1 MFATNA
7 FIDSI
12 QTYKK
17 FYVSSFVTDEKIK
30 KSLNSFVDAQ
40 TAFTKQV
47 VKTFEEVSSQVYDE
61 TMKKF
66 NESNESSK
74 V

>member
-17 FYVSSFVTDEKIK
+17 FYVSSFITDEKIK

-47 VKTFEEVSSQVYDE
+47 VKSFEEVSSQVYDE
-61 TMKKF
+61 TLKKF
-66 NESNESSK
+66 NEVSK

>member
-12 QTYKK
+12 QTCKK

-30 KSLNSFVDAQ
+30 KALNSFVDAQ
-40 TAFTKQV
+40 TTFTKQV
-47 VKTFEEVSSQVYDE
+47 VKSFEDVSSQIYDE
-61 TMKKF
+61 AVKKF
-66 NESNESSK
+66 NEVSK

>member
-17 FYVSSFVTDEKIK
+17 FYVSSFITDEKIK
-30 KSLNSFVDAQ
+30 KSLNSFVDEQ
-40 TAFTKQV
+40 TAFTKQI
-47 VKTFEEVSSQVYDE
+47 VKSFEEVSSQVYDE
-61 TMKKF
+61 TLKKF
-66 NESNESSK
+66 NEVSK

>member
-17 FYVSSFVTDEKIK
+17 FYVSSFITDEKIK
-30 KSLNSFVDAQ
+30 KALNSFVDAQ
-40 TAFTKQV
+40 TAYTKQV
-47 VKTFEEVSSQVYDE
+47 VKSFEDVSTQVYDE
-61 TMKKF
+61 AVKKY
-66 NESNESSK
+66 NEISK

>member
-17 FYVSSFVTDEKIK
+17 FFVSSFVTDEKIK

-40 TAFTKQV
+40 TTYTKQV
-47 VKTFEEVSSQVYDE
+47 VKSFEDVSSQIYDE

-66 NESNESSK
+66 NEASK